1 MMRSTTLILLS
12 MLLASCSYLNVPL
25 LSPYKMDIRQGN
37 YVTPEMRE
45 KLRVGMTKAQVRYVL
60 GTPMINDVFHGN
72 RWDYVYRLERRGK
85 VVEQQQLALYFA
97 GDHLERAEEGG
108 KPVQLAAMSVPVPV
122 PVEVAQTAP
131 QEVVQPVAKADPAAE
146 VLNRVQAWAAAWSAR
161 NVQDYLAAYSP
172 GFKPQNMSR
181 EAWEKQRLARVGK
194 PGAIEVLLR
203 DVRVSVQDE
212 THATATFTQDYRSDA
227 YSDSTHKTLQLEKT
241 GDIWLI
247 VAEQIDK

>member
-1 MMRSTTLILLS
+1 MMRTTLILLTV
-12 MLLASCSYLNVPL
+12 LLASCSYLNVPV

-45 KLRVGMTKAQVRYVL
+45 KLRVGMTRAQVRYVL

-108 KPVQLAAMSVPVPV
+108 KPVQLAAMPVPV
-122 PVEVAQTAP
+122 PVEAAQTAP
-131 QEVVQPVAKADPAAE
+131 QEAPQPAAKTDPAAE
-146 VLNRVQAWAAAWSAR
+146 VLSRVQAWAAAWSAR
-161 NVQDYLAAYSP
+161 KVQEYLAAYSP
-172 GFKPQNMSR
+172 GFKPQDMSR
-181 EAWEKQRLARVGK
+181 EAWEKQRLERISK

-212 THATATFTQDYRSDA
+212 TRATATFTQDYRSGA
-227 YSDSTHKTLQLEKT
+227 YSDSTRKTLQLEKT
-241 GDIWLI
+241 GDVWLI
-247 VAEQIDK
+247 VVEQMEQ

>member
-12 MLLASCSYLNVPL
+12 VLLASCSYLNVPL

-85 VVEQQQLALYFA
+85 VIEQQQLALYFA

-108 KPVQLAAMSVPVPV
+108 KPIHLAAMSVPIPM
-122 PVEVAQTAP
+122 EAAQTAP
-131 QEVVQPVAKADPAAE
+131 QEAPQPAAKTDPATE
-146 VLNRVQAWAAAWSAR
+146 VLSRVQAWAAAWSAR

-172 GFKPQNMSR
+172 EFRPQNMSR
-181 EAWEKQRLARVGK
+181 EAWEKLRLERISK
-194 PGAIEVLLR
+194 PGAIEVLLH
-203 DVRVSVQDE
+203 DVRVSMQDE

-241 GDIWLI
+241 GDVWLI
-247 VAEQIDK
+247 VAEQTDK